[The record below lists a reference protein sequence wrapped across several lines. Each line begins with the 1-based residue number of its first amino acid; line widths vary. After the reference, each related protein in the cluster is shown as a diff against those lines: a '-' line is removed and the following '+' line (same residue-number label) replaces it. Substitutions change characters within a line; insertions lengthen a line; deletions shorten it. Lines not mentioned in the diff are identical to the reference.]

1 MIFSLIY
8 KISRFEWL
16 GFFLNE
22 FFGGNPK
29 WYTKYLFF
37 LQVFISYSQQFPT
50 KQTNDAACIF
60 CGTKHK

>member
-37 LQVFISYSQQFPT
+37 LQVFISYFLFSTYRVSQMIG
-50 KQTNDAACIF
+50 D
-60 CGTKHK
+60 